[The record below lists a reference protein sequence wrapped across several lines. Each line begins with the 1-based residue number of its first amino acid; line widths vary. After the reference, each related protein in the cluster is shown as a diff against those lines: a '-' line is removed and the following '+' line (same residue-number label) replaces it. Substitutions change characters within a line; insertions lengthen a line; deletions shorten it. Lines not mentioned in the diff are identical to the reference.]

1 MELENK
7 KHEKFCRELIKHNY
21 NKTKAY
27 LEVYPESSKEA
38 ARKNTSR
45 LMANDGIKNR
55 IAQLQQEQK
64 QKDILSIEEC
74 KRLLSGIALEGER
87 NSDRIRALEI
97 LLKSQGGFNEGNLNT
112 NTINIVIDDISKNWG
127 N

>member
-21 NKTKAY
+21 NQTKAY

-38 ARKNTSR
+38 ATNNASR
-45 LMANDGIKNR
+45 LIVNDSIKKR

-64 QKDILSIEEC
+64 EKDILSIEEC

-87 NSDRIRALEI
+87 NCDRIRALEI
-97 LLKSQGGFNEGNLNT
+97 LLKSQGGFNEDNSNT
-112 NTINIVIDDISKNWG
+112 NTINIVIDDTSKNWG